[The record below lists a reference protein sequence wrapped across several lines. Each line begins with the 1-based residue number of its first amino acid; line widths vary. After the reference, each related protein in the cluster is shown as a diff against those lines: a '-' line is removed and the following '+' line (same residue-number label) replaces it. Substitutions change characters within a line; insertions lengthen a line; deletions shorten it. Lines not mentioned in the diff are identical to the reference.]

1 MIVSKTVLNS
11 AQQMSQAMMKEGVDQ
26 ALWPPFL
33 KVQLYVWKALLTSFL
48 ANEKLIW
55 RLNMTFAQSQLSL
68 MHNCLLHFFL
78 HPDKIIDGWVR
89 DLNFGLAVCQSK
101 KIHLLLR
108 IFNTGKV
115 KNFFLRLLMHKKR
128 PSYNETF
135 YWYWVG
141 CLHFLLSH
149 GNISITHVKQSY
161 NDNNWNLKVRWQV
174 TGATILLIYEFKLLQ
189 YSLIIMGIITRRVF
203 TSQINP

>member
-1 MIVSKTVLNS
+1 MREVSGSSTSVPPFKCAIACVEGLADLLFSQWGVDLKVEYGFWPIRVELS
-11 AQQMSQAMMKEGVDQ
+11 AQLFDA
-26 ALWPPFL
+26 FL
-33 KVQLYVWKALLTSFL
+33 
-48 ANEKLIW
+48 
-55 RLNMTFAQSQLSL
+55 
-68 MHNCLLHFFL
+68 L
-78 HPDKIIDGWVR
+78 HPDKIIGDWVR
-89 DLNFGLAVCQSK
+89 NLDFRLRVCQNEK
-101 KIHLLLR
+101 KILILLR
-108 IFNTGKV
+108 IFNTGKE

-189 YSLIIMGIITRRVF
+189 YSIIMGIITRRVF

>member
-1 MIVSKTVLNS
+1 MVF
-11 AQQMSQAMMKEGVDQ
+11 DQ
-26 ALWPPFL
+26 
-33 KVQLYVWKALLTSFL
+33 S
-48 ANEKLIW
+48 E
-55 RLNMTFAQSQLSL
+55 LSSVHSCL
-68 MHNCLLHFFL
+68 MHFFL
-78 HPDKIIDGWVR
+78 HPDKIIGDWVR
-89 DLNFGLAVCQSK
+89 NLDFRLGVCQNEK
-101 KIHLLLR
+101 KSLFYFGFLTLARRR
-108 IFNTGKV
+108 IFFCG
-115 KNFFLRLLMHKKR
+115 FWCIKKR

-189 YSLIIMGIITRRVF
+189 YSLIIMGIITR
-203 TSQINP
+203 TSVH

>member
-1 MIVSKTVLNS
+1 
-11 AQQMSQAMMKEGVDQ
+11 MKELSESSTSVP
-26 ALWPPFL
+26 LL
-33 KVQLYVWKALLTSFL
+33 NVQLHVEKAWLTSFL
-48 ANEKLIW
+48 ANERLTW
-55 RLNMTFAQSQLSL
+55 RLNMFFWPIRVELSAQLFDAFL
-68 MHNCLLHFFL
+68 L
-78 HPDKIIDGWVR
+78 HPDKIIGDWVR
-89 DLNFGLAVCQSK
+89 NLDFRLGVCQNEK
-101 KIHLLLR
+101 KILILLR
-108 IFNTGKV
+108 IFNTANE

-189 YSLIIMGIITRRVF
+189 YSLIIKGIITSNECSLVK
-203 TSQINP
+203 

>member
-1 MIVSKTVLNS
+1 MLV
-11 AQQMSQAMMKEGVDQ
+11 A
-26 ALWPPFL
+26 F
-33 KVQLYVWKALLTSFL
+33 
-48 ANEKLIW
+48 
-55 RLNMTFAQSQLSL
+55 
-68 MHNCLLHFFL
+68 LLHS
-78 HPDKIIDGWVR
+78 DKTIDAWVGNL
-89 DLNFGLAVCQSK
+89 DLDLWFVKNKNPYFDSD
-101 KIHLLLR
+101 
-108 IFNTGKV
+108 FNTGKV

-189 YSLIIMGIITRRVF
+189 YSIIMGIITRRVF
-203 TSQINP
+203 TGQINP

>member
-1 MIVSKTVLNS
+1 
-11 AQQMSQAMMKEGVDQ
+11 MSPAIMKELSESSTSVP
-26 ALWPPFL
+26 LL
-33 KVQLYVWKALLTSFL
+33 NVQLHVEKAWLTSFL
-48 ANEKLIW
+48 ANERLTW
-55 RLNMTFAQSQLSL
+55 RLNMVFDQSELSSVHSCL
-68 MHNCLLHFFL
+68 MHFFL
-78 HPDKIIDGWVR
+78 HPDKIIGDWVR
-89 DLNFGLAVCQSK
+89 DLDFRLRVCQKWK
-101 KIHLLLR
+101 KILILLR
-108 IFNTGKV
+108 IFNTGKE

-189 YSLIIMGIITRRVF
+189 YSLIIMGIITR
-203 TSQINP
+203 TSVH